1 MSPLVRRLWRAVG
14 LVALAAVAF
23 GAGLVTGVVG
33 SPAPKSRTSV
43 VDEAEQRI
51 VSQAA
56 HPVDRS
62 ALEHAAVQGMLD
74 ALRDRWSAYYT
85 PDQFQQFSQGLQGSY
100 SGIGVWLRSD
110 PRGDQVVDSV
120 QPGSPAADAGL
131 VAGDR
136 ITAVGGISTHGQS
149 VANVVDALRGPTGTS
164 VTVTLVRAGVTAT
177 VTVTRVTLV
186 VHDVTVRQLG
196 NGVTLIKVAAFT
208 RGVGRQVREA
218 VARLSTQTTAGVVL
232 DLRGNPGGLL
242 DEGVEVASVFLD
254 GGPVV
259 SYQRRGHGV
268 RTLSA
273 NPGGN
278 TTTPLVVLVDG
289 ATASAAEVVAAA
301 LQDRNRAVIVGSRT
315 FGKGSVQEP
324 TRLSDGSAIELTVGR
339 YRTPNGR
346 MIDGKGIE
354 PDVYVDP
361 SYSPDYAEQRAL
373 EVLLGLMASVPTTS
387 SRG

>member
-1 MSPLVRRLWRAVG
+1 MSPLVRRLWRAV
-14 LVALAAVAF
+14 ALAAVVAVAF

-33 SPAPKSRTSV
+33 SPAPKAQGSLL
-43 VDEAEQRI
+43 DEAEQRI
-51 VSQAA
+51 EADAA
-56 HPVDRS
+56 HPVDRT
-62 ALEHAAVQGMLD
+62 ALEHAAVQGMLR
-74 ALRDRWSAYYT
+74 ALGDRWSAYYT
-85 PDQFQQFSQGLQGSY
+85 PGQYAQFSQGLEGSY
-100 SGIGVWLRSD
+100 SGIGVWLRSTSK
-110 PRGDQVVDSV
+110 GQLVIDSV
-120 QPGSPAADAGL
+120 QPGSPAASAGL
-131 VAGDR
+131 LAGDR
-136 ITAVGGISTHGQS
+136 VTSVAGNTTQGQS
-149 VANVVDALRGPTGTS
+149 VAAVVDQLRGPDGTS
-164 VTVTLVRAGVTAT
+164 VAVTIDRGGLSQSLLVE
-177 VTVTRVTLV
+177 RVTLA
-186 VHDVTVRQLG
+186 VHDVQTQQLAD
-196 NGVTLIKVAAFT
+196 GVTLIHILAFT
-208 RGVGRQVREA
+208 RGVGRQVRDA
-218 VARLSTQTTAGVVL
+218 VAHLSAQSSAGVVL

-278 TTTPLVVLVDG
+278 TSIPLVVLVDG

-315 FGKGSVQEP
+315 YGKGSVQEP
-324 TRLSDGSAIELTVGR
+324 TRLSDGSALELTVGR

-346 MIDGKGIE
+346 MIDGVGIE

-361 SYSPDYAEQRAL
+361 ANTPAYAEQRAL